1 MFPFLPVRDPGTAAL
16 GKLAAAMKAR
26 TTPHPQGNR
35 NIPAG
40 YTYLAQFIDH
50 DITFDAASSLRHP
63 NDPDEV
69 VNFRT
74 PRFDLDSLYGS
85 GPADQP
91 YLYDRSPG
99 PCAGA
104 KLLVAGHPAG
114 SPLARR
120 DLPRNAQG
128 RAIIGDPRND
138 ENRIISQL
146 HLLFI
151 RFHNRV
157 VDVVHSKHKH
167 LEGAAL
173 FERARQ
179 TVCWHYQWI
188 VVHDFLPKIVGNR
201 MANSVFPG
209 ATPSAS
215 PPPVR
220 RRPYCWPDEPFIPVE
235 FSAAAFRVGHSMVR
249 AEYFV
254 NDPGRAVPILA
265 PDADAA
271 DDAHLSGL
279 RPLPSSLEIKW
290 KHFFAPLPLTP
301 ADFLT
306 VNRSMKFD
314 ERLAEPLHRLPI
326 DLTLGE
332 LPEPGG
338 AAQPAPATTS
348 LALLN
353 LYRAR
358 ALGLPCGQ
366 DVARALGE
374 EPLTE
379 QQLFPDRMPEALGEA
394 LDALKDATPLWYY
407 ILREAALEESE
418 VPKSAPFFGG
428 TRLGFVGGAIVAEVL
443 VGLLEGDPQ
452 SYVRAKPEWRPWL
465 TACKPGTFTMIDLA
479 RFALGPDEADSAPR
493 CPSES

>member
-16 GKLAAAMKAR
+16 GKLVAVMKAR
-26 TTPHPQGNR
+26 PSAQQGNHHV
-35 NIPAG
+35 PAG

-50 DITFDAASSLRHP
+50 DITFDAASSLRGN

-91 YLYDRSPG
+91 YLYDCSPG

-104 KLLVAGHPAG
+104 KLLVACHPAG
-114 SPLARR
+114 SALARR

-138 ENRIISQL
+138 EHRIISQL
-146 HLLFI
+146 HLLFM

-157 VDVVHSKHKH
+157 VGVVHRKHRH

-179 TVCWHYQWI
+179 IVCWHYQWI
-188 VVHDFLPKIVGNR
+188 VIHDFLPKIVGND

-209 ATPSAS
+209 AVPSAS

-235 FSAAAFRVGHSMVR
+235 FSAAAFRFGHSMVR

-254 NDPGRAVPILA
+254 NDPDVAIPILA
-265 PDADAA
+265 LDADAA
-271 DDAHLSGL
+271 DDSHLSGL
-279 RPLPSSLEIKW
+279 RPLPCSLEIKW
-290 KHFFAPLPLTP
+290 KHFFAPLPLSE
-301 ADFLT
+301 ADFRT

-314 ERLAEPLHRLPI
+314 ERLVEALHRLPI
-326 DLTLGE
+326 ELTLGE
-332 LPEPGG
+332 LPEPPG

-353 LYRAR
+353 LYRGR

-374 EPLTE
+374 EPLTDE
-379 QQLFPDRMPEALGEA
+379 QLFPHEMPEALGEA

-407 ILREAALEESE
+407 ILREAA
-418 VPKSAPFFGG
+418 ADIGG
-428 TRLGFVGGAIVAEVL
+428 TRLGTVGGAVVAEVL
-443 VGLLEGDPQ
+443 VALLEGDPR
-452 SYVRAKPEWRPWL
+452 SYVRSRPRWRPWL
-465 TACKPGTFTMIDLA
+465 DACTPGTFTMIDLA

-493 CPSES
+493 CPSESS